1 MSTRNLGILV
11 ASICLLFS
19 CGSGGEPSSSKA
31 DYKTI
36 TYNDMTLN
44 YYEQWGGYV
53 VEDYLGHEN
62 SIRIPEEVTD
72 DQGRTLPITRV
83 SDHAFYGRSSIQEV
97 YLSRNVVSIGEKAF
111 EKTSLRHLEVTE
123 SLYDIDRD
131 FYGDTP
137 FQPISDQGLLYLSTA
152 TKQKAILFGGKCSV
166 SDYALSSETYSVLA
180 SRPFEGVALDVSS
193 ARIHNFGDGALA
205 GSGVTRIVIPSD
217 AKRFGEG
224 VFENCAALTD
234 VTFEEGFALGLPAS
248 TFHGCTAL
256 ARLIIPSTVP
266 SMGQGILNGCN
277 AVSTLTLPF
286 LGESVARPG
295 RYSDVINNEMTRQ
308 VPFTLTVDH
317 GNLVEGALSDGS
329 NSDQPIKLTS
339 LTLVHVREVGA
350 YACKRI
356 RSLTSLDLGDSLI
369 WIGLEAFLMTG
380 ITDVFIPKSV
390 ATIGQNALWCE
401 QNLVIEIEKQFSD
414 PLPYGNPYQWS
425 NTDTALIRYGVA
437 PTDKG
442 IVYGDFTFTPSDDGL
457 KLSAYKGTSS
467 DVVVPSNVNGKP
479 VYGAI
484 GGAFLSGASIQK
496 LTLPVRSRDG
506 LANESLRGLSNLT
519 ELTLMVANETTF
531 LDLCMAFGTKQYANT
546 YTVKRYLSSY
556 DYTYYIPS
564 GLAKLNVFTSES
576 VAFDDTF
583 VAGFSSLV
591 NVNIESNQASYLGSS
606 FANCANLEGTFF
618 VRTIDKAK
626 ATAFVNCPKILVQ
639 FEGDVPSDF
648 IDAGINVEGNVSGK
662 SVEDDSFVYDLTS
675 AGAIVTSIKTTAS
688 ELTIPATVSGNEV
701 VGMNSGLF
709 NESSNVKKLTI
720 GAPNFDFSK
729 RCFKGLTQIESI
741 TLATYPR
748 INGDASAWFGML
760 FGDKAIAT
768 YAPNSTKVTIGKNT
782 YEAYIPLSLS
792 AVSLGQGDIP
802 TGCFMQFTS
811 LTEVSLPEDL
821 TYIPKQ
827 AFYWCSK
834 LGKIRL
840 PSALNSIR
848 AQAFYQTRL
857 SSISFPASLR
867 SIGEEAFYG
876 GLSGVVELP
885 LTIESIERAAF
896 GGCFEGIFCIKASSI
911 PSAWS
916 SPTSSQFCV
925 LDFKELREIDG
936 YSLTISQKGSSEESA
951 YVIELPQGIQDFT
964 VEDTIKGIALSG
976 VRYAALSKQ
985 KQTLTA
991 IRMKDPSVSLVLG
1004 SSFTSFPVLEKL
1016 IIATPLSHVTLSDLP
1031 CLTEA
1036 SFGGL
1041 TEIRGNDFVDLP
1053 RLTTLTLP
1061 EGITSIAMYSFIHL
1075 AVLTE
1080 LYLPSSITRI
1090 ETRAFLDCPNLTLY
1104 CLFSESMEG
1113 LAENWNNGLPVVYDA
1128 VPN

>member
-1 MSTRNLGILV
+1 MSARNLRILV
-11 ASICLLFS
+11 AFICLLFS

-31 DYKTI
+31 EYKTI

-44 YYEQWGGYV
+44 YYEEWGGYV

-83 SDHAFYGRSSIQEV
+83 SRYAFYGRSSIQEV

-123 SLYDIDRD
+123 SLYDVAPD

-137 FQPISDQGLLYLSTA
+137 FQPINDQGLLYLSTA
-152 TKQKAILFGGKCSV
+152 SKQKAILFGGKCSV

-180 SRPFEGVALDVSS
+180 SKPFEGVALDVSS
-193 ARIHNFGDGALA
+193 ARVHNFGDDALS
-205 GSGVTRIVIPSD
+205 GSGVTRILIPSD
-217 AKRFGEG
+217 AKRFGAR
-224 VFENCAALTD
+224 VFENCVSLTD

-286 LGESVARPG
+286 LGESASRPG

-308 VPFTLTVDH
+308 APFTLTVDH
-317 GNLVEGALSDGS
+317 GHLVEGALSDGS
-329 NSDQPIKLTS
+329 NSDQPIALTS

-369 WIGLEAFLMTG
+369 SIGLEAFLMTG
-380 ITDVFIPKSV
+380 ITNVFIPKSV
-390 ATIGQNALWCE
+390 ATIGQDALWCE
-401 QNLVIEIEKQFSD
+401 QNLVIEIEKTNET
-414 PLPYGNPYQWS
+414 LPYGNAYQWA

-442 IVYGDFTFTPSDDGL
+442 VVYGDFTFTPSDSGL

-479 VYGAI
+479 VYGVI
-484 GGAFLSGASIQK
+484 GGAFLSGANIQK
-496 LTLPVRSRDG
+496 LTLPVQSRGD
-506 LANESLRGLSNLT
+506 LANESLRGLSNLI
-519 ELTLMVANETTF
+519 ELTLMVAEETTF

-546 YTVKRYLSSY
+546 YTVKRSLSSY
-556 DYTYYIPS
+556 DFIYYIPS
-564 GLAKLNVFTSES
+564 GLAKLNVFALES
-576 VAFDDTF
+576 VAFDDGF

-591 NVNIESNQASYLGSS
+591 NVNIESKQASYLGNS
-606 FANCANLEGTFF
+606 FANCAKLEGTFYI
-618 VRTIDKAK
+618 RTIDKAK

-662 SVEDDSFVYDLTS
+662 SVEDDSFIYDLTS
-675 AGAIVTSIKTTAS
+675 AGAIVTSIKTNAS

-709 NESSNVKKLTI
+709 NESSNVKKLI
-720 GAPNFDFSK
+720 IDAPNFDFSK
-729 RCFKGLTQIESI
+729 RCFKGLTKIESI
-741 TLATYPR
+741 TLANYPC
-748 INGDASAWFGML
+748 INGDENAWFGML
-760 FGDKAIAT
+760 FSDKAIAT
-768 YAPNSTKVTIGKNT
+768 YAPNVTEVTIGRNA

-811 LTEVSLPEDL
+811 LREVSLPEDL
-821 TYIPKQ
+821 IYIPKQ

-834 LGKIRL
+834 LEKIRL
-840 PSALNSIR
+840 PSALNSIGT
-848 AQAFYQTRL
+848 QAFYQTRL

-876 GLSGVVELP
+876 GLSGAVELP
-885 LTIESIERAAF
+885 STIERIERAAF

-925 LDFKELREIDG
+925 FDFKELREIDG
-936 YSLTISQKGSSEESA
+936 YSLAISQKDRSEESA

-964 VEDTIKGIALSG
+964 VEGTIKGIALSG

-985 KQTLTA
+985 KQTLTT

-1004 SSFTSFPVLEKL
+1004 SSFTSFPALEKL
-1016 IIATPLSHVTLSDLP
+1016 IIAAPLSHVTLYDLP

-1036 SFGGL
+1036 SFGRL

-1053 RLTTLTLP
+1053 CLTRLTLP

-1075 AVLTE
+1075 ATLTE
-1080 LYLPSSITRI
+1080 LYLPSSISRI
-1090 ETRAFLDCPNLTLY
+1090 ETYAFLDCPNLTLY

-1113 LAENWNNGLPVVYDA
+1113 LAENWNNGLPVVFDA
-1128 VPN
+1128 VRN